1 MRLPSVIGA
10 QVEALSALA
19 AEDARIDALIDAAMS
34 GEGLEPEQIATIFAE
49 RGWLPPRQEPIK
61 GMGFIF
67 LQDDAAVQ
75 EGGSAMAQLV
85 DVIAVLTER
94 PQVERA
100 LAEASAQA
108 AFSEAAFAE
117 QQRLRMRLNDV
128 QKGNWI

>member
-1 MRLPSVIGA
+1 
-10 QVEALSALA
+10 
-19 AEDARIDALIDAAMS
+19 
-34 GEGLEPEQIATIFAE
+34 
-49 RGWLPPRQEPIK
+49 
-61 GMGFIF
+61 MGFIF

-128 QKGNWI
+128 QKRELDLKARLGQMALAQSAADDVSGGLNS